1 MAVQPVPIIPSELPL
16 AHQIEF
22 HCTKAFRESFTR
34 IAVPEVTYE
43 RNRRQCIEEEG
54 IPLLLK
60 FLNEYFH
67 RRYVCKHFFLFIY
80 IYIFNSN

>member
-1 MAVQPVPIIPSELPL
+1 MAVQPVPIVPSELPL

-22 HCTKAFRESFTR
+22 RCTKAFRESFTR
-34 IAVPEVTYE
+34 IDVPEVTYE

-60 FLNEYFH
+60 FLNEYFTEGM
-67 RRYVCKHFFLFIY
+67 
-80 IYIFNSN
+80 